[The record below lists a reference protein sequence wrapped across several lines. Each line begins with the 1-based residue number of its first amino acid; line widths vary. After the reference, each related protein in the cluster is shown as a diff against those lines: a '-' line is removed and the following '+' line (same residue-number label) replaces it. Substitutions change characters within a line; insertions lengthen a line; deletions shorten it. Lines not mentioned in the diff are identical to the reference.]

1 MWLLQPPEEGSPASA
16 ALGGDGFY
24 ACEQRDYVCSSL
36 ALFATILV
44 RVAAESRITCSIF
57 NALFI
62 GLLIWLVH
70 CSLLL
75 HKMVLEVGKIAFV
88 GAVTLPLGTQHPY
101 PNPHP
106 SCLGRIR
113 NYPSNFGYG

>member
-1 MWLLQPPEEGSPASA
+1 VWLLQPPEEGSPASA

-44 RVAAESRITCSIF
+44 RVAAEIRITCSIF

-62 GLLIWLVH
+62 GLLI
-70 CSLLL
+70 
-75 HKMVLEVGKIAFV
+75 
-88 GAVTLPLGTQHPY
+88 
-101 PNPHP
+101 
-106 SCLGRIR
+106 
-113 NYPSNFGYG
+113 

>member
-16 ALGGDGFY
+16 AHGGDGFY

-75 HKMVLEVGKIAFV
+75 HKIVLEVGKIAFV
-88 GAVTLPLGTQHPY
+88 GAGTAPT
-101 PNPHP
+101 PTFR
-106 SCLGRIR
+106 C
-113 NYPSNFGYG
+113 